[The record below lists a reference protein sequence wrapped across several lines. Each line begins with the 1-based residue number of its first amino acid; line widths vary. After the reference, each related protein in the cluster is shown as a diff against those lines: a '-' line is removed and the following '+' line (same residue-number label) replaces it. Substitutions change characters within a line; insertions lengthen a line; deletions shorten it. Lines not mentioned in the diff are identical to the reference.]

1 MNTLICRKAYTISRN
16 GRLNVWECDTKLD
29 GLIKRDKYEIESIEE
44 SKNEELFA
52 GKTKETDDLDKVMAR
67 NDEDQDSVKKIYIRY
82 SKKAK

>member
-1 MNTLICRKAYTISRN
+1 M
-16 GRLNVWECDTKLD
+16 WECDTKLD